1 MKNKF
6 IKNIFMLVAMVM
18 VALLLVAMID
28 TKIKGRTFD
37 FDVKNTYESISKKI
51 GLSPLEE
58 LDIYQEKIVIV
69 LDGDIHISTDK
80 NNINTKMINPKYKF
94 AFIGDIKFGSYELN
108 FDADN
113 PLVSTEIIFDGKWA
127 TFASNISTST
137 TTIDDNV
144 YFLGT
149 TVIHDNSYNV
159 EMINLDVYDA
169 SKNMIGQYVFDVKSN
184 D

>member
-1 MKNKF
+1 MKNNF
-6 IKNIFMLVAMVM
+6 IKKIFMLVAMVM

-37 FDVKNTYESISKKI
+37 FNVQNTYESISNNV
-51 GLSPLEE
+51 GLSPLED
-58 LDIYQEKIVIV
+58 LDVYLKKIVIE
-69 LDGDIHISTDK
+69 LDGDVHISTDK

-94 AFIGDIKFGSYELN
+94 AFIGDIKFGNYELN
-108 FDADN
+108 FDANN

-127 TFASNISTST
+127 TFASNISTAT
-137 TTIDDNV
+137 TTINDNV
-144 YFLGT
+144 YFLGA

-184 D
+184 E